1 MATHVGPAEPAPVGA
16 PVAVAALDQLDELDE
31 LDRHLDRAATLLGAG
46 GVVALTGAGLSTDS
60 GIPDY
65 RGPGSP
71 RRTPMTYQQFTR
83 SDAARRRYWAR
94 SHVGWLRMAAAAP
107 NDGHRALAALG
118 GSGVVDA
125 LITQNVDGLHLVAGS
140 EPVVELHGALDR
152 VVCLDCRVLSPRD
165 HLHERLAALNPGWQQ
180 RRDVPEA
187 DVAPDGDVVIDD
199 TEGFRVAACGSCGGV
214 LKPDVVFFGENV
226 PVERVEHCYALVDR
240 ARALL
245 VAGTSCTVFS
255 GRRFVKRAA
264 ARGIPV
270 VVVNRG
276 PTRAAEHAAVHLDAG
291 CSAVLGGLAAA
302 LAA

>member
-1 MATHVGPAEPAPVGA
+1 MV
-16 PVAVAALDQLDELDE
+16 LDELE
-31 LDRHLDRAATLLGAG
+31 RAHAVLSGG

-71 RRTPMTYQQFTR
+71 RRTPMTFQQFTR
-83 SDAARRRYWAR
+83 SATARRRYWAR
-94 SHVGWLRMAAAAP
+94 SHVGWLRMRTARP

-118 GSGVVDA
+118 TAGVVDA
-125 LITQNVDGLHLVAGS
+125 VITQNVDGLHLAAGS
-140 EPVVELHGALDR
+140 DPLVELHGALDR
-152 VVCLDCRVLSPRD
+152 VVCLGCGERTSRPR
-165 HLHERLAALNPGWQQ
+165 LHDRLAAANPGWAE
-180 RRDVPEA
+180 RTDLPEA
-187 DVAPDGDVVIDD
+187 DVAPDGDVEIDD
-199 TEGFRVAACGSCGGV
+199 TEGFVVVACERCDDP

-226 PVERVEHCYALVDR
+226 PVPRVEECYRLVDG

-276 PTRAAEHAAVHLDAG
+276 PTRAAEHANVHVDSG
-291 CSAVLGGLAAA
+291 CTPVLLHLAQRVTAAA
-302 LAA
+302 

>member
-1 MATHVGPAEPAPVGA
+1 MHPLPVE
-16 PVAVAALDQLDELDE
+16 AA
-31 LDRHLDRAATLLGAG
+31 AGTLEEAYRLLAGG

-83 SDAARRRYWAR
+83 SADARRRYWAR
-94 SHVGWLRMAAAAP
+94 SHVGWLRMSTAAP

-118 GSGVVDA
+118 TRGLVDA
-125 LITQNVDGLHLVAGS
+125 VVTQNVDGLHVAAGS
-140 EPVVELHGALDR
+140 DPVVELHGALSR
-152 VVCLDCRVLSPRD
+152 VVCLDCGVRSERRR
-165 HLHERLAALNPGWQQ
+165 LHERLSALNPGWAE
-180 RRDVPEA
+180 RDDLPEA

-199 TEGFRVAACGSCGGV
+199 TDGFVVAACETCGGA

-226 PVERVEHCYALVDR
+226 PVGRVERCYGLVDG

-264 ARGIPV
+264 SRGIPV

-276 PTRAAEHAAVHLDAG
+276 PTRAAELATVHLDEG
-291 CSAVLGGLAAA
+291 CSPVLTALSARLAA
-302 LAA
+302 

>member
-1 MATHVGPAEPAPVGA
+1 MVRTVPPSMPV
-16 PVAVAALDQLDELDE
+16 PVAPADPACVAEQVE
-31 LDRHLDRAATLLGAG
+31 RARDVLAGG

-71 RRTPMTYQQFTR
+71 RRTPMTYQDFTR

-94 SHVGWLRMAAAAP
+94 SHVGWHRMAAAAP

-118 GSGVVDA
+118 AAGVVDA
-125 LITQNVDGLHLVAGS
+125 VITQNVDGLHGQAGS
-140 EPVVELHGALDR
+140 ARVVELHGALAR
-152 VVCLDCRVLSPRD
+152 VVCLDCRALSPRRR
-165 HLHERLAALNPGWQQ
+165 LHERLAVANPGWAE
-180 RRDVPEA
+180 RTDVPEA

-199 TEGFRVAACGSCGGV
+199 TADFTVVPCETCGGV

-226 PVERVEHCYALVDR
+226 PPPRVAECYEMVDG

-264 ARGIPV
+264 SLGLPV

-276 PTRAAEHAAVHLDAG
+276 PTRAAEHATVHVDAG
-291 CSAVLGGLAAA
+291 CSDTLARLVGHLGAAA
-302 LAA
+302 